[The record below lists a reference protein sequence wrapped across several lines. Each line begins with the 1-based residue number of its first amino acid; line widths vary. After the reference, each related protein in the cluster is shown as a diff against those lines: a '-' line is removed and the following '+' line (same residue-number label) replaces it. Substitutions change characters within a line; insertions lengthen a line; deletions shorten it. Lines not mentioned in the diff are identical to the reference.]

1 MQCII
6 NYRCEP
12 LLHFTYR
19 YNKLPLAPVVL
30 TLTSTQ
36 CLTKKRIFFFFL
48 FLLIFTCALVS
59 LRSLCRHGTNA
70 LRQHDSHPQTSPLMF
85 RQDLNQNVRL
95 CFMFSSKRSHA
106 RLQLKRAK
114 AAQWTQEALFSFH
127 FCFGGFFFVVVVFP
141 HVWKQRSPSRTRC
154 CAWPASYPFF
164 MLLLLWGKTHKW
176 NPVPTKCYIV
186 FLYHILCR

>member
-36 CLTKKRIFFFFL
+36 CLTKKRIFFSSFL

-127 FCFGGFFFVVVVFP
+127 FCFGFIFF
-141 HVWKQRSPSRTRC
+141 
-154 CAWPASYPFF
+154 
-164 MLLLLWGKTHKW
+164 LLLLLFFLTCGSS
-176 NPVPTKCYIV
+176 VPLQEHDVVPDQLRILFLCCCYFEEKHTNEIQCP
-186 FLYHILCR
+186 LNAI

>member
-36 CLTKKRIFFFFL
+36 CLTKKRIFFSSFL

-127 FCFGGFFFVVVVFP
+127 FCFGVVFFCCCCFSSRVEAAFPFKNTMLCLTSFISFFYVVVTLRKNTQMKSSA
-141 HVWKQRSPSRTRC
+141 H
-154 CAWPASYPFF
+154 
-164 MLLLLWGKTHKW
+164 
-176 NPVPTKCYIV
+176 
-186 FLYHILCR
+186 

>member
-1 MQCII
+1 MQCIV

-12 LLHFTYR
+12 LLHVI
-19 YNKLPLAPVVL
+19 YNKLHWHLSCSQWPPRSAWP
-30 TLTSTQ
+30 
-36 CLTKKRIFFFFL
+36 KKNLF
-48 FLLIFTCALVS
+48 FLLIFMCALVS
-59 LRSLCRHGTNA
+59 LRSLCRRDTNT
-70 LRQHDSHPQTSPLMF
+70 LRQHDSHPQTPPLVF

-95 CFMFSSKRSHA
+95 CFMFSLKRSHA

-114 AAQWTQEALFSFH
+114 AAQWTQEAFFSFH
-127 FCFGGFFFVVVVFP
+127 FCFVFFVVFFP
-141 HVWKQRSPSRTRC
+141 HVWRKQRSPSRTRC

-164 MLLLLWGKTHKW
+164 MLLLWGKTHKW